1 MSAKGHVLGDIEPI
15 TVGLAIELSSATWSQ
30 AVESSIPEVKI
41 VDRSLLIS
49 HVDVERKEVDRS
61 QCLPAEDLKKRG

>member
-15 TVGLAIELSSATWSQ
+15 TVGLAKELFSAPCSQ
-30 AVESSIPEVKI
+30 AVESSVPEVKI

-49 HVDVERKEVDRS
+49 HVDVEGKEVDRG
-61 QCLPAEDLKKRG
+61 QGLPAEDLKKRG